1 MFFLF
6 FLFAD
11 EGGGRTEGCRAAKLE
26 MKPAEAAGA
35 AQAAL
40 QGGELL
46 PAFFPR
52 GGASVIEEA
61 EGHKR
66 QGGSASEKLQGG

>member
-6 FLFAD
+6 FLLAD
-11 EGGGRTEGCRAAKLE
+11 GGGRTEGCRAAKLE

-35 AQAAL
+35 ERAAL

-46 PAFFPR
+46 PAFLT
-52 GGASVIEEA
+52 GGTSV
-61 EGHKR
+61 
-66 QGGSASEKLQGG
+66 